1 MVYSR
6 GNLQIN
12 NVKGVYTVVFQGQG
26 VSNNAFYSSHHWKVR
41 HGIKEK
47 FGKIF
52 WYKLLEA
59 KLPQMEEYQLY
70 IFYNSKHDPSNVTAM
85 LKLFED
91 SLKEERK
98 EGVVTKKGWIYDDT
112 KKYCK
117 GVGQHP
123 DETLPN
129 NTFEFV
135 ILHLK

>member
-12 NVKGVYTVVFQGQG
+12 NVKGAYTVVFEGKA
-26 VSNNAFYSSHHWKVR
+26 VSNNEFYSSQHWTVR
-41 HGIKEK
+41 HGIKTK

-98 EGVVTKKGWIYDDT
+98 EGKVVKKGWIYDDT

>member
-12 NVKGVYTVVFQGQG
+12 NVKGAYTVVFQGQG
-26 VSNNAFYSSHHWKVR
+26 VSNNAFYSSQHWKVR
-41 HGIKEK
+41 HGIKDK

-59 KLPQMEEYQLY
+59 KLPQMQEYQLY

-91 SLKEERK
+91 SLKEERN
-98 EGVVTKKGWIYDDT
+98 EGIVTKKGWIYDDT

-123 DETLPN
+123 DESLPN

>member
-1 MVYSR
+1 MIYSR

-12 NVKGVYTVVFQGQG
+12 NVKEVYTVVYQGQG
-26 VSNNAFYSSHHWKVR
+26 VSNNSFYSAQHWKVR

-47 FGKIF
+47 FSKIF

-59 KLPQMEEYQLY
+59 KLPQMREYQLY

-98 EGVVTKKGWIYDDT
+98 DGLVTKKGWIYDDT

-123 DETLPN
+123 DESLPN

>member
-12 NVKGVYTVVFQGQG
+12 NVKGAYTITYQGQG
-26 VSNNAFYSSHHWKVR
+26 VSNNQFYSSQHWSVR
-41 HGIKEK
+41 HGIKVK
-47 FGKIF
+47 YDKVF

-59 KLPQMEEYQLY
+59 KLPQMQEYLLY

-123 DETLPN
+123 DEKLPN